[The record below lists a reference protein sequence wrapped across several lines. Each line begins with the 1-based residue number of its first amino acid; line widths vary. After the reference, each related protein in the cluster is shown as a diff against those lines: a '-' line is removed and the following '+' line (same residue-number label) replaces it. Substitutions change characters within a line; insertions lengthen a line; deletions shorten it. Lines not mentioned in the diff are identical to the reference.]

1 MLATSAC
8 GRAAPEPTA
17 PPAEASLG
25 DTWTRPAD
33 DAVMVYVPSGTFQ
46 MGSND
51 EDVDYAL
58 QLCNEYRDGCER
70 AWFEDEQPVH
80 DVTLNGFWIDQT
92 EVTNAQYVLCVA
104 DGDCEESQSAD
115 DADLNGDNHPVVG
128 ISWHDAAA
136 YCEWAGARLP
146 TEAEWEYAA
155 RGEKG
160 SIFPWGDTF
169 DGTRLNF
176 CDENC
181 QLDWADETVDD
192 GYGQTAP
199 VGNYPSGASWCG
211 ALDMAGNVWEWVA
224 DWPESDYYELSF
236 SENPVSPEEGDSKVM
251 RGGSWFIYP
260 VNVRSA
266 SRNWGIPDLTAYDGG
281 FRCARGSQ

>member
-1 MLATSAC
+1 
-8 GRAAPEPTA
+8 
-17 PPAEASLG
+17 
-25 DTWTRPAD
+25 
-33 DAVMVYVPSGTFQ
+33 MVFVPGGTFP
-46 MGSND
+46 MGSDD

-58 QLCNEYRDGCER
+58 QLCDAYRDGCEW

-80 DVTLNGFWIDQT
+80 DVTLDGFWIDQT
-92 EVTNAQYVLCVA
+92 EVTNAQHGLCVA
-104 DGDCEESQSAD
+104 DGDCEDSQPGD

-128 ISWHDAAA
+128 ISWDDAAA

-160 SIFPWGDTF
+160 SIFPWGDGF

-181 QLDWADETVDD
+181 QLDWADETAND
-192 GYGQTAP
+192 GYSQTAP
-199 VGNYPSGASWCG
+199 IGSYPGGASWCG

-224 DWPESDYYELSF
+224 DWCEGDYYERSP
-236 SENPVSPEEGDSKVM
+236 SENPVGPEDGDSKVL

-260 VNVRSA
+260 ANLRSA
-266 SRNWGIPDLTAYDGG
+266 NRMWGIPDLSAYDVG
-281 FRCARGSQ
+281 FRCAAGCQQATGLRAGRVMLLGRLCGRSSN